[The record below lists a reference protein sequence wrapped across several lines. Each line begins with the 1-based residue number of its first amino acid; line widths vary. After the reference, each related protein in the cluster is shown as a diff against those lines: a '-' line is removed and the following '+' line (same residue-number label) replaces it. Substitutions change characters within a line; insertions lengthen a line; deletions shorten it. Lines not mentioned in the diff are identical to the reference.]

1 MKLRFVKFFTSREN
15 EIEKKEGGGRRS
27 TAITCSTTSQLAR
40 SHSPRFRSPLLSSSF
55 PFFLPPP
62 SPISPLLHHSSFSS
76 VTGRESKTLQLSL
89 PSCPASPFFLHKIT
103 EAEERGEKNR
113 GGAPTLPTQLSY
125 STITGRAQLAA
136 PCPFTKS
143 GGCPPASVSR
153 CDLSAAIG
161 AIGKQRPKMRFP
173 VLFPSLTNK

>member
-1 MKLRFVKFFTSREN
+1 MKLRLVKFFTSREN
-15 EIEKKEGGGRRS
+15 EIEKKEEEEGAGSPSRAPS
-27 TAITCSTTSQLAR
+27 PSQPATIA
-40 SHSPRFRSPLLSSSF
+40 PLLLSPSPFIISF
-55 PFFLPPP
+55 SLPPP
-62 SPISPLLHHSSFSS
+62 SPTSPHPTAQLVGRHVSGEQYSPAIPLPAVPLL
-76 VTGRESKTLQLSL
+76 
-89 PSCPASPFFLHKIT
+89 PFFFIKLLKQQSV
-103 EAEERGEKNR
+103 ERR
-113 GGAPTLPTQLSY
+113 TVAGAQLADPAV
-125 STITGRAQLAA
+125 TGRAQLAA